1 MRLLKISVLG
11 LQLFSHNIIFYC
23 CMLEELS
30 KADPEYSFIICKL
43 SVHKNIATFLKG
55 TIGLSKGSIVLYWL
69 NVTMHSSW
77 QHLLIVAISNSHAR
91 ELPNCQPIEQ
101 APHTAE
107 LGLT

>member
-43 SVHKNIATFLKG
+43 SVHKNIATFLSHVELVQYVQKVF
-55 TIGLSKGSIVLYWL
+55 K
-69 NVTMHSSW
+69 N
-77 QHLLIVAISNSHAR
+77 IS
-91 ELPNCQPIEQ
+91 
-101 APHTAE
+101 
-107 LGLT
+107 